1 MTCHYLLAKIMK
13 ITKSSLNKNTVMLIL
28 LAQSE
33 AYSNMCKTIQILNE
47 KEYRRKSDRKGMNK
61 FHDALKESYG
71 PKSSGKT
78 TLLSVLHI
86 DKDVFL
92 HTSFIKIEK
101 FRYFSGGRQIYLT
114 LLAWL
119 LIQDKKSTRLNSI
132 VSSPKLLLPAI
143 LFNKTRLHWCEFI
156 GYILDSHSFS
166 TKNKSKLHL
175 FSI

>member
-1 MTCHYLLAKIMK
+1 MKSIKVCDYSRSRSFHYDSKIR
-13 ITKSSLNKNTVMLIL
+13 LQV
-28 LAQSE
+28 
-33 AYSNMCKTIQILNE
+33 
-47 KEYRRKSDRKGMNK
+47 
-61 FHDALKESYG
+61 
-71 PKSSGKT
+71 
-78 TLLSVLHI
+78 SVLRTNGPL
-86 DKDVFL
+86 VL
-92 HTSFIKIEK
+92 HTSFIKIEN
-101 FRYFSGGRQIYLT
+101 FRYFSGGRQIYIT

-132 VSSPKLLLPAI
+132 VSSPKQLLPAI

>member
-1 MTCHYLLAKIMK
+1 MA
-13 ITKSSLNKNTVMLIL
+13 
-28 LAQSE
+28 
-33 AYSNMCKTIQILNE
+33 
-47 KEYRRKSDRKGMNK
+47 
-61 FHDALKESYG
+61 
-71 PKSSGKT
+71 
-78 TLLSVLHI
+78 
-86 DKDVFL
+86 FL

-132 VSSPKLLLPAI
+132 VSSPKQLLPAI

>member
-1 MTCHYLLAKIMK
+1 MNSHQFSLVLLNIIAASSCFGLETIEFSRVLFLSCMSNQASSVRSIFLTYL
-13 ITKSSLNKNTVMLIL
+13 
-28 LAQSE
+28 
-33 AYSNMCKTIQILNE
+33 
-47 KEYRRKSDRKGMNK
+47 
-61 FHDALKESYG
+61 FHE
-71 PKSSGKT
+71 
-78 TLLSVLHI
+78 
-86 DKDVFL
+86 
-92 HTSFIKIEK
+92 SFIKIEK

-132 VSSPKLLLPAI
+132 VSSLKQLLPAI